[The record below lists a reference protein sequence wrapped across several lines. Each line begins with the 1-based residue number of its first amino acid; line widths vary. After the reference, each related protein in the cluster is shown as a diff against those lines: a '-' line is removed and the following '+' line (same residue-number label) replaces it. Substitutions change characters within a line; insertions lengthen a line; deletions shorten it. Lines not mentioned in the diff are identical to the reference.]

1 MEGGFERAVRLAG
14 ASDAIRESIVG
25 GAPPELMQIEDPRPR
40 AQERMSDEAID
51 RAWTE
56 GRAMSLED
64 ALAYAL
70 ENGVAKAPDSEKPSQ
85 T

>member
-1 MEGGFERAVRLAG
+1 
-14 ASDAIRESIVG
+14 
-25 GAPPELMQIEDPRPR
+25 
-40 AQERMSDEAID
+40 MSDEAID

-70 ENGVAKAPDSEKPSQ
+70 ENGVAKASDSEKPSQ